1 LYSIE
6 KFLYENKGEE
16 IIDDKQLTVMLL
28 SSRNGKLSIIT
39 PIYIYIGLIMV
50 LKLVAE

>member
-16 IIDDKQLTVMLL
+16 IIDDKQLTAMLP
-28 SSRNGKLSIIT
+28 SSRNGKSSIIT
-39 PIYIYIGLIMV
+39 PIYIGLIMV